1 MLSDKIWV
9 TRKTRIY
16 TEQRLQGISN
26 ITQAL
31 MIVYSL
37 ALVSLSIWNLQS
49 NDPKLNVISA
59 FASIVVLVLSVHL
72 TAQKYAER
80 SIAMRNCYVKL
91 DELYSRAKRAEERKD
106 EKSLEDLESEYTSL
120 LINIENHAEYDYLCL
135 RYSLKDNKNT
145 TLPPFTHVD
154 YIHYFWEIT
163 WRGGLTVLAFAI
175 SLPLIVFIWF

>member
-1 MLSDKIWV
+1 MLSDKIWI

-16 TEQRLQGISN
+16 TEQRLQGVSN

-49 NDPKLNVISA
+49 NDPKLNITSA

-72 TAQKYAER
+72 TAQKYADR

-91 DELYSRAKRAEERKD
+91 DELYSRAKRAEAHKD
-106 EKSLEDLESEYTSL
+106 EKALEDIESEYTSL
-120 LINIENHAEYDYLCL
+120 LINIENHSEYDFLCL
-135 RYSLKDNKNT
+135 RYSLKDNKDT
-145 TLPPFTHVD
+145 TLPPFTRADHVR
-154 YIHYFWEIT
+154 YFLEKA
-163 WRGGLTVLAFAI
+163 WRAVLTVLAFTV
-175 SLPLIVFIWF
+175 SLPLIVFIWL

>member
-16 TEQRLQGISN
+16 TEQRLQGIAN
-26 ITQAL
+26 ISQAL
-31 MIVYSL
+31 MVAYSL
-37 ALVSLSIWNLQS
+37 ALVSVSIWNLLS

-59 FASIVVLVLSVHL
+59 FASIVVLVLSVYL

-91 DELYSRAKRAEERKD
+91 DELCSRAKRAEANND
-106 EKSLEDLESEYTSL
+106 EDDLEALESEYTSL
-120 LINIENHAEYDYLCL
+120 LINIENHSEYDFLCL

-145 TLPPFTHVD
+145 TLPPFTRADHLQ
-154 YIHYFWEIT
+154 YFWEKA
-163 WRGGLTVLAFAI
+163 WRIVLTIAAFAI